1 MITPRDGQS
10 VPDQSTGLRGLKS
23 LGVYNLKPGVFC
35 PRQCRPHAHQQQES
49 ALTHQKSYHWKTM
62 PHLKILP

>member
-23 LGVYNLKPGVFC
+23 LGVFNLKPGVFA
-35 PRQCRPHAHQQQES
+35 HAS
-49 ALTHQKSYHWKTM
+49 VDLTPINNKRAR
-62 PHLKILP
+62 